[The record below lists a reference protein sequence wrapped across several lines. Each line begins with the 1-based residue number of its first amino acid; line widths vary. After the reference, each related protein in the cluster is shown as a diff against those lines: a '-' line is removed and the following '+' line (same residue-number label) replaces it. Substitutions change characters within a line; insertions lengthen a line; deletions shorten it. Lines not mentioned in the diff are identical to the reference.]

1 VTRFA
6 HEAEVE
12 CARALDAL
20 GIRWAYEPHMFVLSR
35 DAEGRVREAITPDF
49 HLPDLRLYLEV
60 TVMRQRHVTRK
71 NRKLRRLHEVHPEVR
86 CFALYARDR
95 ARLAERLGEI
105 CTCTVTQAA

>member
-20 GIRWAYEPHMFVLSR
+20 GVRWEYEPHTFVLSR
-35 DAEGRVREAITPDF
+35 NEDGRVREAITPDF

-60 TVMRQRHVTRK
+60 TAMRQRHVTRK
-71 NRKLRRLHEVHPEVR
+71 NRKLRRLSEVHPHIR
-86 CFALYARDR
+86 CVALYGRDR
-95 ARLAERLGEI
+95 ERLRERLIEI
-105 CTCTVTQAA
+105 CALTRAA

>member
-20 GIRWAYEPHMFVLSR
+20 GVRWAYEPHTFVLSR
-35 DAEGRVREAITPDF
+35 GEDGRIREAITPDF
-49 HLPDLRLYLEV
+49 HLPDLKLYLEV
-60 TVMRQRHVTRK
+60 TAMRQRHVTRK

-86 CFALYARDR
+86 CVTLYARDR
-95 ARLAERLGEI
+95 QRLAERLSEI
-105 CTCTVTQAA
+105 CAIVRAA

>member
-1 VTRFA
+1 VAVTRFA

-71 NRKLRRLHEVHPEVR
+71 NRKLRRLHEMHPEVR

-95 ARLAERLGEI
+95 ERLAERLGEI
-105 CTCTVTQAA
+105 CTFRRAA

>member
-1 VTRFA
+1 MPVTRFA

-49 HLPDLRLYLEV
+49 HLPELGLYVEV
-60 TVMRQRHVTRK
+60 TAMRQRHVTRK
-71 NRKLRRLHEVHPEVR
+71 NRKLRRLHELHPEVR
-86 CFALYARDR
+86 CYTLYARDR
-95 ARLAERLGEI
+95 VRLAERLGEI
-105 CTCTVTQAA
+105 CALTRAA

>member
-20 GIRWAYEPHMFVLSR
+20 GIRWAYEPHTFVLSR
-35 DAEGRVREAITPDF
+35 DAEGRVCEAITPDF

-60 TVMRQRHVTRK
+60 TAMRQRHVTRK
-71 NRKLRRLHEVHPEVR
+71 NRKIRRLHELHPGVR
-86 CFALYARDR
+86 CEALYGRDR
-95 ARLAERLGEI
+95 VRLIERLGEI
-105 CTCTVTQAA
+105 CAITQAA

>member
-20 GIRWAYEPHMFVLSR
+20 GIRWAYEPHTFVLSR
-35 DAEGRVREAITPDF
+35 DDLGRVREAITPDF

-60 TVMRQRHVTRK
+60 TAMRQRHVTRK
-71 NRKLRRLHEVHPEVR
+71 NRKLRRLHEMHPGVR
-86 CFALYARDR
+86 CVTLYGRDR
-95 ARLAERLGEI
+95 ARLIERLGEI
-105 CTCTVTQAA
+105 CVITRAA

>member
-20 GIRWAYEPHMFVLSR
+20 GVRWVYEPHMFVLSR

-49 HLPDLRLYLEV
+49 HLPEIGIYLEV
-60 TVMRQRHVTRK
+60 TAMRQRHVTRK
-71 NRKLRRLHEVHPEVR
+71 NRKLRRLHDLHPGVR
-86 CFALYARDR
+86 CVPLYARDR
-95 ARLAERLGEI
+95 ARLHERLAEI
-105 CTCTVTQAA
+105 CAVRRAA

>member
-20 GIRWAYEPHMFVLSR
+20 GLRWAYEPHTFVLSR
-35 DAEGRVREAITPDF
+35 DEEGRIREAITPDF

-60 TVMRQRHVTRK
+60 TAMRQCHVTRK
-71 NRKLRRLHEVHPEVR
+71 NRKLRRLLEIHPEVR
-86 CFALYARDR
+86 CYALYQRDR
-95 ARLAERLGEI
+95 QRLVERLGEI
-105 CTCTVTQAA
+105 CAITRAA